1 MRGLDNPQLG
11 NKPVKIKELFIIV
24 AVHPILVD
32 IPSGKL
38 AYRLVIHFQ
47 ERLVFLNFVETQ
59 GILFLVFQMSIASF
73 FFSSPL
79 PIPIFFVFVFYL
91 HSVSFYQEPSL
102 SSSFGREGFEPP
114 WELVV
119 PW

>member
-73 FFSSPL
+73 FFPL
-79 PIPIFFVFVFYL
+79 PSPSPF
-91 HSVSFYQEPSL
+91 SL
-102 SSSFGREGFEPP
+102 SLFFTCILFPSIKSLPSPP
-114 WELVV
+114 PLAVRDLSLPGNW
-119 PW
+119 